1 MESATSKKW
10 TLFDP
15 DIWKFFF
22 KPGEVVE
29 VRMPKVNGKSPAWGG
44 AFVRGTVSGFFD
56 DHGAFCKAIKLAD
69 QSTHA
74 GIYFTLQRIDPRL
87 LARSFNRLKL
97 SEVTT
102 SDRDCLAYRW
112 VPVDLD
118 PVRPSGIPSSNS
130 ELQAALELRDKVAE
144 WMVENFKFPSPIRA
158 ISGNGGHLLFRL
170 PDLPVT
176 EENREFIRNLLVDLA
191 RRFNNDCVQIDTT
204 VHNPARIWKVYG
216 TTARKGDA
224 IPTGPNREARPF
236 RIAYIDELGGLE

>member
-1 MESATSKKW
+1 
-10 TLFDP
+10 
-15 DIWKFFF
+15 
-22 KPGEVVE
+22 
-29 VRMPKVNGKSPAWGG
+29 
-44 AFVRGTVSGFFD
+44 
-56 DHGAFCKAIKLAD
+56 
-69 QSTHA
+69 
-74 GIYFTLQRIDPRL
+74 
-87 LARSFNRLKL
+87 
-97 SEVTT
+97 
-102 SDRDCLAYRW
+102 
-112 VPVDLD
+112 VDLD

-176 EENREFIRNLLVDLA
+176 EENREFIRNLLEDLA